1 MMPHMWQMPAECRC
15 LCGGQVAYKGMY
27 RRGHAPAGTPCDPHG
42 KQKAASAVNNAKVQK
57 RALDENVRRISEMCK
72 DEKVLTLEEAIKWAA
87 DIMEHVGDGFD
98 TQAVTLEEFLGIN
111 GSDQNPDDWGYSL
124 YWGYTSRM
132 LNPGKLEYTLNP
144 GKLNRPVLLWSD
156 NSTITMSDAQS
167 ELGFTF
173 HEVHASTLKYNARM
187 VEKALQRR
195 YQHLELGHRL
205 WRCPDKGS
213 KFDKEVDGK
222 VHKVFITFS
231 PLISQMLADGKIKV
245 NK

>member
-1 MMPHMWQMPAECRC
+1 MWQMPAECRC

-87 DIMEHVGDGFD
+87 NIMEHVGDGFD
-98 TQAVTLEEFLGIN
+98 TQAVTLEEFLGID

-132 LNPGKLEYTLNP
+132 LADEALCWLTMRGAAGQDADGEYTLNP
-144 GKLNRPVLLWSD
+144 GQLNRPVLLFS
-156 NSTITMSDAQS
+156 SSGLTT
-167 ELGFTF
+167 
-173 HEVHASTLKYNARM
+173 
-187 VEKALQRR
+187 RR
-195 YQHLELGHRL
+195 
-205 WRCPDKGS
+205 
-213 KFDKEVDGK
+213 
-222 VHKVFITFS
+222 S
-231 PLISQMLADGKIKV
+231 P
-245 NK
+245 